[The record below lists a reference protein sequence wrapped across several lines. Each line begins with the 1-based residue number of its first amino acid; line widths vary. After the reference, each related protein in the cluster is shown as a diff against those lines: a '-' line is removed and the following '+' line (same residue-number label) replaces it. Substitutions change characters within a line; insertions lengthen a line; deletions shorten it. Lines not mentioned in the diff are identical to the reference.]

1 MTEPI
6 NAVSAASSSAIL
18 TAAMAASGLDPVL
31 LFAGLAGGWWSLSYI
46 QEPMPWHRRL
56 WLAVISSLS
65 GAWLGAFVAPPLAA
79 LAAHTWNW
87 WPPEAGGQTMRISVA
102 LIIGLLAHRQ
112 IGPLLIRRAA
122 RLDSTGD
129 QS

>member
-1 MTEPI
+1 
-6 NAVSAASSSAIL
+6 
-18 TAAMAASGLDPVL
+18 
-31 LFAGLAGGWWSLSYI
+31 
-46 QEPMPWHRRL
+46 
-56 WLAVISSLS
+56 
-65 GAWLGAFVAPPLAA
+65 
-79 LAAHTWNW
+79 
-87 WPPEAGGQTMRISVA
+87 MRISVA